1 MTATKSTAQRA
12 FSVFIAGLLISSV
25 VAPAALSGT
34 AAAQTSDDGV
44 ECSWDSPLIQL
55 VGDSCH
61 WDGGWET
68 VNDSA
73 DRDAA
78 YVQSDHHAELR
89 GEYETAEQFRT
100 VFENYGEDTGTIAS
114 LEARNAIATAYQNNQ
129 SASTA
134 DAKAQTAIQDY
145 YSIKEINT
153 LEAFSKQQA
162 QIAYSA
168 NSTRAHPDT
177 SDDFVYPQHLDGRAV
192 YDSGSE
198 KNVGIDNKYVT
209 GNLVNKT
216 YTLSNGSTHQY
227 KVAELYVK
235 LHQASAPDERVMS
248 GTVAPSIQDFQGASS
263 HEYQVGYDGT
273 VTYYITLNG
282 LVNVRASYA
291 GTNLSVSNGHP
302 AQVIEDRNSWASTM
316 TMWSNQSDTMESNY
330 QAGTASDL
338 YGAMDDGRLDPDDVR
353 GAEGQV
359 RYLSGDSNATS
370 QRYKAALYGT
380 LDMEQAGF
388 NSTFTVEYTGYTEA
402 HYNRTTD
409 GNRTVEYSGYVE
421 NKTFEGMVFS
431 SEVPAGGFEQ
441 NSTYNTENLN
451 GTTMIYSQNNGTVTF
466 AKGNVTFVEI
476 TDTEGNQ
483 VENVTWS
490 DPKYDTNDVS
500 EYIDYLNE
508 TQTLQ
513 MQLLEQMSDDG
524 SGTGGSGFGGIS
536 REIVLLIIAAVAA
549 AGILN

>member
-1 MTATKSTAQRA
+1 MAQRA
-12 FSVFIAGLLISSV
+12 FTVFIAGLLISSV

-78 YVQSDHHAELR
+78 YVQSDHHAEMR
-89 GEYETAEQFRT
+89 GEYETSEHFRT
-100 VFENYGEDTGTIAS
+100 VMDNYHQDTGTIAS
-114 LEARNAIATAYQNNQ
+114 LEARNAIATSWENNE

-134 DAKAQTAIQDY
+134 DAKAQDAIQNY
-145 YSIKEINT
+145 YSKKEINI
-153 LEAFSKQQA
+153 LEAYSKHQA
-162 QIAYSA
+162 QLAYTA
-168 NSTRAHPDT
+168 NSTLKHPDT
-177 SDDFVYPQHLDGRAV
+177 LDRFIYPQANTSKNEVESVR
-192 YDSGSE
+192 YSGDLITR
-198 KNVGIDNKYVT
+198 N
-209 GNLVNKT
+209 
-216 YTLSNGSTHQY
+216 YTLSNGSEYEYHL
-227 KVAELYVK
+227 AEIAVTNNDGATRYGYTGL
-235 LHQASAPDERVMS
+235 ERWQSTNESENLPVEL
-248 GTVAPSIQDFQGASS
+248 GKINTDYEPPV
-263 HEYQVGYDGT
+263 
-273 VTYYITLNG
+273 NG
-282 LVNVRASYA
+282 LTNVKASYA
-291 GTNLSVSNGHP
+291 GTSYSIENGHP
-302 AQVIEDRNSWASTM
+302 AQVVHDDRAYADILEKFA
-316 TMWSNQSDTMESNY
+316 NQSDTVESNY

-338 YGAMDDGRLDPDDVR
+338 YTAMDDGRLDPADVR

-380 LDMEQAGF
+380 LDMKQAGF
-388 NSTFTVEYTGYTEA
+388 NSTFTVQYTGYTEA

-409 GNRTVEYSGYVE
+409 GTRTVEYSGYVE

-431 SEVPAGGFEQ
+431 SEVPVGGFEQ

-451 GTTMIYSQNNGTVTF
+451 GTTMIYYQNNGTVTF

-500 EYIDYLNE
+500 EYIDYLNK
-508 TQTLQ
+508 TQTMQ